1 MKNSMLNS
9 IVDELPDDLDKT
21 LIRDLFQEYKEI
33 KISFHIQNYELT
45 LTKLGKFVETTFQLL
60 STVAFSET
68 PTQPKLN
75 ELSKKLE
82 NIPGANQPV
91 AVRVLI
97 PRVCLMLYAIRSKRG
112 AVHKNHETSTG
123 YIDSQ
128 LALAGCNWIISE
140 LLRIYLKREPT
151 EVQRIIDSIS
161 KIPHSLIEEIDGDV
175 IILEPKMSLK
185 EQVLILLH
193 HEYPSPI
200 PNNVIRSRIKGK
212 SLTHLSEILKKL
224 VRDAFVHK
232 TDQGYTL
239 TIKGISEAEKIYGK
253 YRKIE

>member
-9 IVDELPDDLDKT
+9 IIDELPDDLNKT
-21 LIRDLFQEYKEI
+21 LVRDLFQEYKEI

-45 LTKLGKFVETTFQLL
+45 LTKLGKFIETIFQLL
-60 STVAFSET
+60 SAVAFGET
-68 PTQPKLN
+68 PTHPNFN

-82 NIPGANQPV
+82 NIPETNQPV
-91 AVRVLI
+91 AVRILI
-97 PRVCLMLYAIRSKRG
+97 PRIGLMLYAIRSKRG

-140 LLRIYLKREPT
+140 FLRIYLKRET
-151 EVQRIIDSIS
+151 SEVQRIIDSIS
-161 KIPHSLIEEIDGDV
+161 KIPHSLIEEIDGDI

-193 HEYPSPI
+193 HEYPSSVS
-200 PNNVIRSRIKGK
+200 NNVIRSRIKGK

-224 VRDAFVHK
+224 INGAFIHK
-232 TDQGYTL
+232 TDPGYIL
-239 TIKGISEAEKIYGK
+239 TVKGISEAEKIYGK
-253 YRKIE
+253 YRTIE

>member
-1 MKNSMLNS
+1 MLNS

-21 LIRDLFQEYKEI
+21 LIRDLFQEYKDI

-68 PTQPKLN
+68 PTHPKLN
-75 ELSKKLE
+75 ELSKKLK
-82 NIPGANQPV
+82 NIPEANQPV

-97 PRVCLMLYAIRSKRG
+97 PKVCLMLYAIRSKRG
-112 AVHKNHETSTG
+112 AVHKNHEASTG

-128 LALAGCNWIISE
+128 LALAGSNWVISE
-140 LLRIYLKREPT
+140 LLRIYLKREAA
-151 EVQRIIDSIS
+151 EVQLIIDGIS
-161 KIPHSLIEEIDGDV
+161 KIPHTLLEEINGDV

-193 HEYPSPI
+193 HKYPSSI
-200 PNNVIRSRIKGK
+200 SNNVIKSQIKGK
-212 SLTHLSEILKKL
+212 GLTHLSETLKKL
-224 VRDAFVHK
+224 VNDAFIHK
-232 TDQGYTL
+232 TDQSYTL
-239 TIKGISEAEKIYGK
+239 TVKGISEAEKIYGK
-253 YRKIE
+253 YHKIK

>member
-1 MKNSMLNS
+1 MLTS
-9 IVDELPDDLDKT
+9 IVDELPDHLDKS

-33 KISFHIQNYELT
+33 KISFHVQNYELT
-45 LTKLGKFVETTFQLL
+45 LTKLGKFVETAFQLL
-60 STVAFSET
+60 STVAFGET
-68 PTQPKLN
+68 PPHPN
-75 ELSKKLE
+75 FNDLSRKLE
-82 NIPGANQPV
+82 NIPEANQPV

-97 PRVCLMLYAIRSKRG
+97 PKVCLMLYAIRSKRG

-140 LLRIYLKREPT
+140 LLRIYLKREAA
-151 EVQRIIDSIS
+151 EVQLIIDGIS
-161 KIPHSLIEEIDGDV
+161 KIPHALLEEIDGDV

-193 HEYPSPI
+193 HEYPSSI
-200 PNNVIRSRIKGK
+200 SNNVIKSRIKGK
-212 SLTHLSEILKKL
+212 GLTHLSEILKKL
-224 VRDAFVHK
+224 VNEAFIHK

-239 TIKGISEAEKIYGK
+239 TVKGISEAEKIYGK